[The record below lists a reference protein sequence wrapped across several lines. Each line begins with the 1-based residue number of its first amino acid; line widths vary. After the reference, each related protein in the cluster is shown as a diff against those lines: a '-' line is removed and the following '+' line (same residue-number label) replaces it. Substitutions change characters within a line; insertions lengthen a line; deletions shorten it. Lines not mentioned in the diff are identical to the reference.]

1 MTENTLTTA
10 AAGGT
15 WWENADKFAL
25 IQRAAKMLSTSPLVP
40 PEYQGDKGLGS
51 CVIAMN
57 MAHRMGADPL
67 MVMQNLYVVH
77 GRPGWSSQFLIAC
90 FNQTGRFAPIRYDFV
105 GAEGTDQRGCVA
117 VSKDLRTGDEVRGP
131 LVTIEIAKNEGWYSK
146 KGSKWQTIPE
156 LMLRYRAAAWMVR
169 TVAPELGMGLQTED
183 ELRDSTTEPMMPEL
197 LASPVKPKNRTEA
210 LAHRL
215 SPESLQPDPIERGKD
230 KLASPFDGYAARIAA
245 ATTLEQL
252 EAVNVEIQQDGDLND
267 VEAMDLSQQMDE
279 RAKVVK

>member
-1 MTENTLTTA
+1 MTENTLAT
-10 AAGGT
+10 AGGT
-15 WWENADKFAL
+15 WWEDAEKFAL
-25 IQRAAKMLSTSPLVP
+25 IQRAAKMLSTSFLVP
-40 PEYQGDKGLGS
+40 KEFQGDKGIGS

-105 GAEGTDQRGCVA
+105 GEEGTDQRGCVA

-131 LVTIEIAKNEGWYSK
+131 LVTIDIAKKEGWYSK
-146 KGSKWQTIPE
+146 NGSKWPTIPE

-183 ELRDSTTEPMMPEL
+183 ELRDST
-197 LASPVKPKNRTEA
+197 AAPVIPTLIEAPKPKNRTEA

-215 SPESLQPDPIERGKD
+215 SPETLQPDPIERGKE
-230 KLASPFDGYAARIAA
+230 KLASPFEAHVARIAA
-245 ATTLEQL
+245 AATLEQL
-252 EAVNVEIQQDGDLND
+252 EAVNAEIQQDAQYLNN
-267 VEAMDLSQQMDE
+267 VELTELTTQMDE
-279 RAKVVK
+279 RAKAVAV